1 MTQLKIFGTPRSRT
15 IRTIWL
21 AQELDLPYE
30 LISVDLRGS
39 AGKEREGSYS
49 AINPNMRVPAI
60 DDNGFHLWESMA
72 INLYL
77 AKKYAPEL
85 YPKAIESE
93 ALAWQWTFWAVTE
106 LELQMIEWALHD
118 HALPEDQR
126 DAEKAAAAW
135 NSMQSPLRVLD
146 EALSAST
153 YLLGEE
159 FTVADLNVASVMFR
173 AHAMNLDSY
182 QRVKHWFY
190 LCWQRPPAKRARAL
204 RGDI

>member
-1 MTQLKIFGTPRSRT
+1 MTQLKIFGKPRSRT

-21 AQELDLPYE
+21 AEELDLPYE
-30 LISVDLRGS
+30 LIGVDLRGS
-39 AGKEREGSYS
+39 AGEGSCS

-60 DDNGFHLWESMA
+60 DDDGFHLRESMA

-77 AKKYAPEL
+77 AKKYATEL

-126 DAEKAAAAW
+126 HADKAAAAW

-153 YLLGEE
+153 CLLGEG

-173 AHAMNLDSY
+173 AHAMHLDSY

-190 LCWQRPPAKRARAL
+190 LC
-204 RGDI
+204 